1 MFQLFEVGLSSFIA
15 AQQAGAMQDVYF
27 PLGDKGKD
35 VNLLVPLAFIVGD
48 NQGGDGI
55 TGRAAVYNETARR
68 ICRSCNATIAQ
79 YDTITSDSCEPLNM
93 EDIMAMVISQDWP
106 GLHSLHQAPCW
117 NPFFD
122 VCYGGNP
129 GGIFTA
135 ACPAEALHALENG
148 LFLHSLK
155 AVLGGC
161 LKPQEIVLLDAS
173 IQSWTK
179 LPRQRLMRS
188 SNFSHSPRLLFKD
201 GISTLTKLPAATK
214 VGMMFALVVAAVTR
228 DGKHAFRKLT
238 DDAYNDILYAFEQC
252 LCYWA
257 WLKKDYHWERND
269 IVAYEATKEAIA
281 QMLRNLMTCVPRSTG
296 RGWHIPKLHEQLHV
310 ADTILLFGSH
320 KNVHTGPAEHN
331 HIELSKKP
339 AARTQMR
346 KDTFDWQVSNRLVDK
361 YVVDLSLEYMNSGR
375 DDLERDV
382 HTPGSVPK
390 LPHNTVYFEL
400 WIRPVDGRLHI
411 LDLSIDDPKKSDMLM
426 PPMYVLQH
434 LVKTC
439 YPLSERNLNPQGI
452 NLQCFTELPLTD
464 SIVRSNPSFDKDGA
478 WFDFV
483 SASFIDSDGSV
494 YNTEARV
501 TLMYFHPAKPDE
513 RFVVVHPAFR
523 FNQAHSVLTS
533 FYRMQY
539 LDDIMDIYLDP
550 EVVDSETEQFLL
562 DDERSGPLPEPRL
575 TTICAD
581 RILAHTL
588 MVPYHNHSKFMV
600 GVRGQGEWADEFIN
614 TD

>member
-1 MFQLFEVGLSSFIA
+1 MFQLFEVGLSSYIA
-15 AQQAGAMQDVYF
+15 AQQANAMKDVYF

-55 TGRAAVYNETARR
+55 AGRAAVYNETARR
-68 ICRSCNATIAQ
+68 ICRSCNATIAA
-79 YDTITSDSCEPLNM
+79 YDTIESDSCVPLNM
-93 EDIMAMVISQDWP
+93 ADIIAMVTNQDWP
-106 GLHSLHQAPCW
+106 GLRSLHQAPCW

-179 LPRQRLMRS
+179 LPRQRLIRS

-228 DGKHAFRKLT
+228 DGKYAFRKLS
-238 DDAYNDILYAFEQC
+238 DDSYTDILYAFEQC

-257 WLKKDYHWERND
+257 WLKKDYHWNPND
-269 IVAYEATKEAIA
+269 AVAHQTTKDAIA
-281 QMLRNLMTCVPRSTG
+281 EMLCNLMKCVPRVTG

-339 AARTQMR
+339 AGRTQMR

-361 YVVDLSLEYMNSGR
+361 YVVDLALEYMK
-375 DDLERDV
+375 E
-382 HTPGSVPK
+382 GSDTVLPVPIAVRAVPL
-390 LPHNTVYFEL
+390 LPHNTVYFQL
-400 WIRPVDGRLHI
+400 LIAPVDGQLHV
-411 LDLSIDDPKKSDMLM
+411 LDISITNPKKEEIMM

-439 YPLSERNLNPQGI
+439 YPLFERNLNPNGI
-452 NLQCFTELPLTD
+452 TLQCFTELYLNDT
-464 SIVRSNPSFDKDGA
+464 IVRSNPSFDKDGS

-483 SASFIDSDGSV
+483 EVCLYDTDNEPYKTS
-494 YNTEARV
+494 ARV
-501 TLMYFHPAKPDE
+501 VLMYYMPTKPEE
-513 RFVVVHPAFR
+513 RFVVVHPAFQ
-523 FNQAHSVLTS
+523 FSQTHSVLTT
-533 FYRMQY
+533 FFRMQY
-539 LDDIMDIYLDP
+539 VDDPFDIIDDMNVVDFDTEAFVLDDDNF
-550 EVVDSETEQFLL
+550 Q
-562 DDERSGPLPEPRL
+562 PLPEPRL
-575 TTICAD
+575 ITID
-581 RILAHTL
+581 SNSIVEHTL
-588 MVPYHNHSKFMV
+588 MLPYHPCSKFMV
-600 GVRGQGEWADEFIN
+600 GVRSQSDWANEFLN